1 MYKISKNLK
10 TLSFVLMAV
19 GIISLAFGF
28 LTTPSSVEDVKA
40 QMEHHVDAADDQH
53 DAKVHNEHAAVKDN
67 DHYNDAHAE
76 HVYTQMK
83 NRPWSAMYVSAL
95 FFFFLALGTMAF
107 MAIQYVAQAGWSV
120 VLLRVMEAISSYM
133 IVGGAIVFLILLA
146 GGLHLHHVFHW
157 MDASLVDPSS
167 ANYDPI
173 IDGKS
178 GYLNVPFFLIRIAV
192 YMAGW
197 IGAYKLIAKYSI
209 EQEMAGDYS
218 PYKKAFKVAA
228 IFMVFYGVTSSTGA
242 WDMVMSVDPHW
253 FSTLFGWYVFSG
265 MFVSAIAT
273 IALVAIYLKS
283 QGYLEFVNPSHIHDL
298 GKFMF
303 GMSIFWTY
311 LWFSQFMLYWYA
323 DIPEEVTY
331 YLARFADYKIPF
343 WIMVGVNF
351 AFPVL
356 VLMDA
361 SNKKLPITMIL
372 AGFAIIVGHYLDVFV
387 MIMPGSVGAYWGF
400 GIVEIGTF
408 LGFLGL
414 FIYVV
419 FTALEKKGLLAK
431 GHPML
436 KESEHHHYYNLEHH
450 NH

>member
-19 GIISLAFGF
+19 GILSLAFGF
-28 LTTPSSVEDVKA
+28 MTTPSSVEDVKH
-40 QMEHHVDAADDQH
+40 QMEQHVDADAHHEGEAD
-53 DAKVHNEHAAVKDN
+53 AEHAVVKVN
-67 DHYNDAHAE
+67 DHHDEAHAE

-83 NRPWSAMYVSAL
+83 NRPWASLYVSAL
-95 FFFFLALGTMAF
+95 FFFFLSLGVMAF

-133 IVGGAIVFLILLA
+133 IVGGIIVFLILVA
-146 GGLHLHHVFHW
+146 GGLHMHHVFHW
-157 MDASLVDPSS
+157 MDASLVDPAS

-178 GYLNVPFFLIRIAV
+178 GYLNVPFFLIRIAI

-197 IGAYKLIAKYSI
+197 ILAYVLLGKYSTQ
-209 EQEMAGDYS
+209 QETSGDNK
-218 PYKKAFKVAA
+218 PYNKAFKASA

-265 MFVSAIAT
+265 MFVSGIAT
-273 IALVAIYLKS
+273 IALVTIYLKS

-323 DIPEEVTY
+323 NIPEEVTY
-331 YLARFADYKIPF
+331 YLARFDDYMVPF
-343 WIMVGVNF
+343 WTMVAINF

-361 SNKKLPITMIL
+361 NKKKVPVTMVIVSMV
-372 AGFAIIVGHYLDVFV
+372 IIVGHYLDVFV
-387 MIMPGSVGAYWGF
+387 MIMPGSVGSHWGL
-400 GIVEIGTF
+400 GIVEIGSF

-436 KESEHHHYYNLEHH
+436 KESKHYHYYNLEHGDDH
-450 NH
+450 

>member
-1 MYKISKNLK
+1 
-10 TLSFVLMAV
+10 V
-19 GIISLAFGF
+19 
-28 LTTPSSVEDVKA
+28 
-40 QMEHHVDAADDQH
+40 
-53 DAKVHNEHAAVKDN
+53 
-67 DHYNDAHAE
+67 
-76 HVYTQMK
+76 
-83 NRPWSAMYVSAL
+83 
-95 FFFFLALGTMAF
+95 
-107 MAIQYVAQAGWSV
+107 
-120 VLLRVMEAISSYM
+120 
-133 IVGGAIVFLILLA
+133 A
-146 GGLHLHHVFHW
+146 GGLHMHHVFHW
-157 MDASLVDPSS
+157 MDASLVDPAS

-197 IGAYKLIAKYSI
+197 ILAYFLLGKYST
-209 EQEMAGDYS
+209 EQETSGDNK
-218 PYKKAFKVAA
+218 PYNKAFKASA

-323 DIPEEVTY
+323 NIPEEVTY
-331 YLARFADYKIPF
+331 YLARFADYKVPF
-343 WIMVGVNF
+343 WIMVAVNF

-356 VLMDA
+356 VLMD
-361 SNKKLPITMIL
+361 STKKKVPFTMVF
-372 AGFAIIVGHYLDVFV
+372 AGVAIIIGHYLDVFV
-387 MIMPGSVGAYWGF
+387 MIMPGSVGSHWGF
-400 GIVEIGTF
+400 GIVEIGSF

-436 KESEHHHYYNLEHH
+436 KESEHYHYYNIEHDDH
-450 NH
+450 

>member
-19 GIISLAFGF
+19 GILSLAFGF
-28 LTTPSSVEDVKA
+28 ITTPSSVEDVKA
-40 QMEHHVDAADDQH
+40 ELVEHHVDADHHADD
-53 DAKVHNEHAAVKDN
+53 EHTTEVKDN

-95 FFFFLALGTMAF
+95 FFLLLSLGVMAF
-107 MAIQYVAQAGWSV
+107 MAIQYVGQAGWSV

-133 IVGGAIVFLILLA
+133 IVGGIIVFLILAA
-146 GGLHLHHVFHW
+146 GGFHLHHIFHW
-157 MDASLVDPSS
+157 MDASLVDPTS

-173 IDGKS
+173 IEGKS
-178 GYLNVPFFLIRIAV
+178 GYLNVPFFLIRALIYLV
-192 YMAGW
+192 GW
-197 IGAYKLIAKYSI
+197 IVSYKLIAKYST
-209 EQEMAGDYS
+209 EQETSSNYT
-218 PYKKAFKVAA
+218 PYNKAFKISA
-228 IFMVFYGVTSSTGA
+228 IFMVFFGVTSSTGA
-242 WDMVMSVDPHW
+242 WDLVMSVDPHW
-253 FSTLFGWYVFSG
+253 FSTLFGWYVFSSY
-265 MFVSAIAT
+265 FVSAIAM
-273 IALVAIYLKS
+273 IALVTIYLKS

-303 GMSIFWTY
+303 GFSIFWTY

-331 YLARFADYKIPF
+331 YLARFADYKVPF
-343 WIMVGVNF
+343 WIMVGINF

-361 SNKKLPITMIL
+361 NKKKLPFTMIIT
-372 AGFAIIVGHYLDVFV
+372 GVVIIIGHFLDFFV
-387 MIMPGSVGAYWGF
+387 MIMPGSVGAHWGF
-400 GIVEIGTF
+400 GIVEIGSF

-414 FIYVV
+414 FIFIV

-436 KESEHHHYYNLEHH
+436 KESEHYHYYNLDHGD